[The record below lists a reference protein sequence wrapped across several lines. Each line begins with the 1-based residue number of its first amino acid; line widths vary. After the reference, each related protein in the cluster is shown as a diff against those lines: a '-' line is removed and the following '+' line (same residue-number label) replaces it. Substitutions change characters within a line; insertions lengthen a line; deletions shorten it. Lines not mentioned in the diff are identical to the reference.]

1 MALIPQSFIA
11 DLLNRVDIVDVVGQH
26 VKLKKAGANY
36 QSLCPFHSEK
46 SPSFSVS
53 PTKQFYHCF
62 GCGAHGSA
70 ISFLMEYSGLGYV
83 DAIEDLARSAGLDV
97 PREERTA
104 NDIARQQQTMALS
117 EVMSSAADWYR
128 QQLKGNTRAV
138 EYLKGRGLTG
148 EIAKRYAL
156 GYAPDGWQGLEAVFG
171 PYSNDEVAKT
181 LLEGGLLIQ
190 GEQAEGGQPVKR
202 YDRFRDRIMFPIRN
216 PKGQTIGFGGRILDQ
231 GELKY
236 LNSPETP
243 LFSKGN
249 TLYGLFEARQAIRVQ
264 EYVLVCEGYMDVVA
278 LAQLGFPNA
287 VATLGTACTANHVR
301 MLLRQTDKVVFS
313 FDGDSAGQRAA
324 QRALEACLP
333 LMSDDKEIRFLFLP
347 IEHDPDSY
355 VRAYGAP
362 AFERV
367 IKEAMSISSFFFKV
381 VSEDHELTTP
391 EGRAHTHHAAKPLLL
406 SMPPI
411 ALRTQILREL
421 AIRTNTTPAEL
432 ESFCGLTVVPAPAQ
446 QSSYLAS
453 QARMQSSQSHQGNQN
468 NFSNSGNRQGAPWQA
483 SKGSAK
489 AKRVDTQN
497 IEPPKAPTDLAEQML
512 RVIIQFPHLG
522 KALNAN
528 KRALAL
534 KAAEQRSVKAYALMK
549 DLLAQCDLVE
559 LIPGEGNKS
568 ASVGAGAFAM
578 FQDQLSRSDL
588 APLYEVLRN
597 RVMGSDLELEGAAA
611 DLDGAFKKLELSH
624 LKQEMTEI
632 AQKIAGSTATE
643 QDRARY
649 RELGEKL
656 KFS

>member
-36 QSLCPFHSEK
+36 QGLCPFHSEK

-83 DAIEDLARSAGLDV
+83 DAIEELARSAGLDV

-104 NDIARQQQTMALS
+104 NDVVRQQQAMALS

-128 QQLKGNTRAV
+128 QQLKGSTRAV

-148 EIAKRYAL
+148 EIAKRYSL

-171 PYSNDEVAKT
+171 SYANDEVAKT
-181 LLEGGLLIQ
+181 LVEGGLLIQ
-190 GEQAEGGQPVKR
+190 GEQAEGSPVNKPAVKR
-202 YDRFRDRIMFPIRN
+202 YDRFRDRVMFPIRN

-231 GELKY
+231 GEPKY

-249 TLYGLFEARQAIRVQ
+249 TLYGLFEARQAIRAQ

-347 IEHDPDSY
+347 TEHDPDSY

-362 AFERV
+362 AFEKV
-367 IKEAMSISSFFFKV
+367 IKEAMSISSFFFKIA
-381 VSEDHELTTP
+381 SEDHDLTTP

-432 ESFCGLTVVPAPAQ
+432 ETFCGLTVVPVRQTSYQPAQ
-446 QSSYLAS
+446 TKQTHY
-453 QARMQSSQSHQGNQN
+453 QN
-468 NFSNSGNRQGAPWQA
+468 NQSNYSNAGNRQGAPWQA

-489 AKRVDTQN
+489 RVATQN

-512 RVIIQFPHLG
+512 RVLIQFPHLG
-522 KALNAN
+522 KALDSNQ
-528 KRALAL
+528 RALAL
-534 KAAEQRSVKAYALMK
+534 KAAEQRSANALALMK
-549 DLLAQCDLVE
+549 DLLSQCDQVE
-559 LIPGEGNKS
+559 LIPGENGKPDT
-568 ASVGAGAFAM
+568 VGAGAFAM
-578 FQDQLSRSDL
+578 FQDQLSRSEL
-588 APLYEVLRN
+588 ASMYEVLRK
-597 RVMGSDLELEGAAA
+597 RVMDSDLELEGAAA
-611 DLDGAFKKLELSH
+611 DLDGTFKKLELIH
-624 LKQEMTEI
+624 LKQEMTDI
-632 AQKIAGSTATE
+632 AQKIAGETASD
-643 QDRARY
+643 QDKARY

>member
-26 VKLKKAGANY
+26 VKLKKAGANF
-36 QSLCPFHSEK
+36 QGLCPFHSEK

-104 NDIARQQQTMALS
+104 NDVARQQQAMALS
-117 EVMSSAADWYR
+117 EVMSAAADWYR
-128 QQLKGNTRAV
+128 QQLKVTPRAV

-171 PYSNDEVAKT
+171 VYTNDEVAKT

-190 GEQAEGGQPVKR
+190 SEPSSDNQTANQTTRR

-231 GELKY
+231 GEPKY

-249 TLYGLFEARQAIRVQ
+249 TLYGLFEARQAIRSQ

-301 MLLRQTDKVVFS
+301 MLLRQTDRIVFS
-313 FDGDSAGQRAA
+313 FDGDAAGQRAA

-347 IEHDPDSY
+347 TEHDPDSY

-362 AFERV
+362 AFEKV
-367 IKEAMSISSFFFKV
+367 IKEAMSISSFFFKIA
-381 VSEDHELTTP
+381 SQDHELTTP
-391 EGRAHTHHAAKPLLL
+391 EGRAQTHHAAKPLLL

-421 AIRTNTTPAEL
+421 AIRTNSTPAEL
-432 ESFCGLTVVPAPAQ
+432 ESFCGLTMVTAPVQ
-446 QSSYLAS
+446 QGSYATTN
-453 QARMQSSQSHQGNQN
+453 QRAPNFVQN
-468 NFSNSGNRQGAPWQA
+468 NSSNRNQGAPWQA

-489 AKRVDTQN
+489 RVAIQSIT
-497 IEPPKAPTDLAEQML
+497 PPQAPTDLAEQML
-512 RVIIQFPHLG
+512 RVLIQFPHLG
-522 KALNAN
+522 KALDAN
-528 KRALAL
+528 QRALAL
-534 KAAEQRSVKAYALMK
+534 QASELRSTKALELMK

-559 LIPGEGNKS
+559 LIPGENGKPPT
-568 ASVGAGAFAM
+568 VGAGAFAL
-578 FQDQLSRSDL
+578 FQEQLSRSEL
-588 APLYEVLRN
+588 APLYEVLRK
-597 RVMGSDLELEGAAA
+597 RVMGSDLEIEGAIA
-611 DLDGAFKKLELSH
+611 DLEGAFKKLELTH
-624 LKQEMTEI
+624 LKSEMTEI

-649 RELGEKL
+649 RELGERL

>member
-36 QSLCPFHSEK
+36 QGLCPFHSEK

-83 DAIEDLARSAGLDV
+83 DAIEELARSAGLDV
-97 PREERTA
+97 PREERSAT
-104 NDIARQQQTMALS
+104 DIAKQQRAMALS

-128 QQLKGNTRAV
+128 QQLKSSPRAID
-138 EYLKGRGLTG
+138 YLKGRGLTG

-171 PYSNDEVAKT
+171 PYSNEEVAKT
-181 LLEGGLLIQ
+181 LVEGGLVIQ
-190 GEQAEGGQPVKR
+190 GEQVEGSSDNKSAVKR
-202 YDRFRDRIMFPIRN
+202 YDRFRDRVMFPIRN

-231 GELKY
+231 GEPKY

-249 TLYGLFEARQAIRVQ
+249 TLYGLFEARQAIRAK

-301 MLLRQTDKVVFS
+301 MLLRQTDKVIFS
-313 FDGDSAGQRAA
+313 FDGDAAGQRAA

-347 IEHDPDSY
+347 TEHDPDSY
-355 VRAYGAP
+355 VRAYGAV
-362 AFERV
+362 AFEKAV
-367 IKEAMSISSFFFKV
+367 QEAMSISSFFFKV
-381 VSEDHELTTP
+381 ASDGHELATP
-391 EGRAHTHHAAKPLLL
+391 EGRAQTHHAAKPLLL

-421 AIRTNTTPAEL
+421 AIRTSTTPAEL
-432 ESFCGLTVVPAPAQ
+432 EAFCGLTVAPAPVAYSASAVKQ
-446 QSSYLAS
+446 Q
-453 QARMQSSQSHQGNQN
+453 NPN
-468 NFSNSGNRQGAPWQA
+468 NPNAFSNRQSAPWQA
-483 SKGSAK
+483 
-489 AKRVDTQN
+489 AKRVATQS
-497 IEPPKAPTDLAEQML
+497 IEPPKAPMDLAEQIL
-512 RVIIQFPHLG
+512 RVLIQFPHLG
-522 KALNAN
+522 KAMNHE
-528 KRALAL
+528 RRSLAL
-534 KAAEQRSVKAYALMK
+534 KAAEQRSANALTLMK
-549 DLLAQCDLVE
+549 DLLSQCDQVD
-559 LIPGEGNKS
+559 LIIDDSGKS
-568 ASVGAGAFAM
+568 AAVGAGAFAM
-578 FQDQLSRSDL
+578 FQDQLARSEL
-588 APLYEVLRN
+588 ASMYEVLRK
-597 RVMGSDLELEGAAA
+597 RVLGTDVDLDVATADLEGA
-611 DLDGAFKKLELSH
+611 LKKLELGS

-632 AQKIAGSTATE
+632 AQKIANGSATE
-643 QDRARY
+643 QDKARY

>member
-11 DLLNRVDIVDVVGQH
+11 DLLNRIDIVDVVGQH

-36 QSLCPFHSEK
+36 QGLCPFHQEK

-70 ISFLMEYSGLGYV
+70 ISFMMEYAGLGYV
-83 DAIEDLARSAGLDV
+83 DTIEELARSAGLTV

-104 NDIARQQQTMALS
+104 NDVTRLQQTMALS

-128 QQLKGNTRAV
+128 QQLKQAPRAV

-148 EIAKRYAL
+148 EIAKRYSL

-171 PYSNDEVAKT
+171 TYANDEIAKT

-190 GEQAEGGQPVKR
+190 SEQTDNQQTARR

-216 PKGQTIGFGGRILDQ
+216 PKGQVIGFGGRILDQ
-231 GELKY
+231 GEPKY

-249 TLYGLFEARQAIRVQ
+249 TLYGLFEARQAIRAQ

-301 MLLRQTDKVVFS
+301 MLLRQTDRIVFS
-313 FDGDSAGQRAA
+313 FDGDAAGQRAA

-347 IEHDPDSY
+347 TEHDPDSY

-362 AFERV
+362 AFEKV
-367 IKEAMSISSFFFKV
+367 IKEAMSLSSFFFKI
-381 VSEDHELTTP
+381 VSQEHELTTP

-411 ALRTQILREL
+411 ALRTQILREV
-421 AIRTNTTPAEL
+421 AIRTNSTPAEL
-432 ESFCGLTVVPAPAQ
+432 ESFCGLTVAPAPV
-446 QSSYLAS
+446 
-453 QARMQSSQSHQGNQN
+453 QGNAYVSHPQR
-468 NFSNSGNRQGAPWQA
+468 SNTNPHFGNANRTPGAPWQ
-483 SKGSAK
+483 SAK
-489 AKRVDTQN
+489 GATKRVQP
-497 IEPPKAPTDLAEQML
+497 IAPPQAPTDLAEQLL
-512 RVIIQFPHLG
+512 RVLIQFPHLG
-522 KALNAN
+522 KSLDAN

-534 KAAEQRSVKAYALMK
+534 KASKLRSEKAFALMQ

-559 LIPGEGNKS
+559 LIPGEAGKPP
-568 ASVGAGAFAM
+568 SVGAGSFAL
-578 FQDQLSRSDL
+578 FQEQLSRSEF
-588 APLYEVLRN
+588 APLYEVLRK
-597 RVMGSDLELEGAAA
+597 RVMGSDLDLEGAMA
-611 DLDGAFKKLELSH
+611 DLEGSFKKLELTD
-624 LKQEMTEI
+624 LKQEMTDI
-632 AQKIAGSTATE
+632 TQKISGGTATD

-649 RELGEKL
+649 RELGERL
-656 KFS
+656 KFN